1 MRWRSL
7 SLLLTLWLL
16 VGLAP
21 AWAQPKLPPKT
32 PPRMAPKQAP
42 LPEDFDALI
51 KLLQNPRASQAQRVR
66 VIRRLQ
72 RSRSDKAVDA
82 LLQATR
88 DPDPV
93 IQGQAARAL
102 GRWQNLRAEPRLL
115 ELYRDTKEPP
125 TVRSEAIRSLG
136 LIGNPAMAEVLR
148 QALTDPEPQVR
159 KGAIQGLQVKTYRDI
174 ADRTD
179 LWLQL
184 LTDEGQDAHT
194 RAEAAEALGRR
205 GDPKAVPALL
215 AVLEKPAAPVLNT
228 SGASDKLKAGLA
240 SKLTLQLET
249 QVNVRAKAAL
259 ALGKIGDRKAVPAL
273 ATALAKDQ
281 DPYVRY
287 MAAQSLGKLGGP
299 EALKA
304 LLAAMGD
311 GDSRVR
317 RQVIFSLGHFKE
329 PEVAKALEPLL
340 NDPDPGVRLQAAIG
354 LAKRGNPE
362 PLMAQAEKDEH
373 KAVRGGARETLKSL
387 GLPVPPEKSPE
398 SKAEPPKSQ

>member
-1 MRWRSL
+1 MRWRRL
-7 SLLLTLWLL
+7 SLLLSLFILAG
-16 VGLAP
+16 VAP

-51 KLLQNPRASQAQRVR
+51 RLLEDPKASQAQRVR
-66 VIRRLQ
+66 VINRLQ
-72 RSRSDKAVDA
+72 RSRSDKAADA

-93 IQGQAARAL
+93 IRGRAARAL
-102 GRWQNLRAEPRLL
+102 GWWQNLRAEPRLL
-115 ELYRDTKEPP
+115 ALYRDTKEPP
-125 TVRSEAIRSLG
+125 SVRSEAIRSLG
-136 LIGNPAMAEVLR
+136 RIGSPTMAEVLR
-148 QALTDPEPQVR
+148 QAMTDPEPQVR
-159 KGAIQGLQVKTYRDI
+159 KGAIQGLQSKTYKDV

-179 LWLQL
+179 LWLRL
-184 LTDEGQDAHT
+184 LTDEGQGAHT
-194 RAEAAEALGRR
+194 RAEAAEALGQR
-205 GDPKAVPALL
+205 GDPKAVPSLI
-215 AVLEKPAAPVLNT
+215 AVLEKPTAPALDT
-228 SGASDKLKAGLA
+228 SKAPGKLPGILA
-240 SKLTLQLET
+240 LKMKTQL
-249 QVNVRAKAAL
+249 NVRAKAAL
-259 ALGKIGDRKAVPAL
+259 ALGQIGDRKAVPAL
-273 ATALAKDQ
+273 AIALAKDR

-287 MAAQSLGKLGGP
+287 MAAQSLVKLGGP

-304 LLAAMGD
+304 LLAAIGD

-354 LAKRGNPE
+354 LAQRGNPE

-373 KAVRGGARETLKSL
+373 KAVRGGARLTLERL
-387 GLPVPPEKSPE
+387 GLPVPPEKPPE
-398 SKAEPPKSQ
+398 SKAKPPKSQ